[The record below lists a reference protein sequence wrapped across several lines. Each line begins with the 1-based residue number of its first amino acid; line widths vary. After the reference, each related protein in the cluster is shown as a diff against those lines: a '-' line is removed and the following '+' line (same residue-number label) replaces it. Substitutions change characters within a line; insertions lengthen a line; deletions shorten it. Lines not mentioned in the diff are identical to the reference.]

1 MSDHDAQ
8 DALTL
13 LAGATLLAVGA
24 TDLHL
29 RYVKAEMQ
37 PLLLVAGALLLGLGL
52 RGLLRVYRDLRTER
66 APVEEL
72 VALPHGHH
80 PVARSSWLIVL
91 PLLVLSLVG
100 PPALGS
106 YAAAR
111 SDTRISAPTIALPP
125 LDAPTDGAVTLTL
138 TEYYMRVL
146 YDTGSLTGVR
156 VRLTGFVTPVEGRWF
171 VTRMSLSCCAADGRP
186 VKVLTAGQPAAVALP
201 ADSWVEV
208 VGTVTEPERLPG
220 DPIAVATLQLE
231 SIRGISAPRDP
242 YE

>member
-1 MSDHDAQ
+1 MSDQDAP

-13 LAGATLLAVGA
+13 LAGATLLTVGA

-37 PLLLVAGALLLGLGL
+37 PLLLIAGAVLLGLGL
-52 RGLLRVYRDLRTER
+52 RGLVRVYRDLRAER
-66 APVEEL
+66 AAAEEV
-72 VALPHGHH
+72 VAFPHGHH
-80 PVARSSWLIVL
+80 PVAPSSWLIVL
-91 PLLVLSLVG
+91 PLLVLTLVG

-111 SDTRISAPTIALPP
+111 SDTRISEPTVELPP
-125 LDAPTDGAVTLTL
+125 LDAPTDGAVTMTL
-138 TEYYMRVL
+138 TEYYTRVL
-146 YDTGSLTGVR
+146 YAPDSLEGVR
-156 VRLTGFVTPVEGRWF
+156 VRLTGFVTPVDGRWF
-171 VTRMSLSCCAADGRP
+171 VTRMALSCCAADGRP
-186 VKVLTAGQPAAVALP
+186 VKVLTAGEAATPAPP

-220 DPIAVATLQLE
+220 DPIAVATLQVE
-231 SIRGISAPRDP
+231 SIRGIEPPRDP